1 MKRFFRTAAALAAL
15 LAVCACT
22 NSGMNAEDLRPLR
35 AEQAASANPPP
46 PPRSFTQPAGAE
58 QPAGAQPTDPASLAS
73 AASATQPG
81 QMPAQM
87 PGQAPG
93 QADAP
98 PPAAVAAV
106 PAPAAAPAA
115 APAVVAAPA
124 ATPATPAAPARPRA
138 VAAGTPARIQF
149 APVVGASPTSMSP
162 LAARLTARAAQRGIG
177 VAPEGDSATHVLKG
191 YFSSFTEQRETTVI
205 YVWDVLD
212 PAGNRLHRIQGQ
224 QKVSGAQG
232 EGWNSVTA
240 QVMETIADRTIDDL
254 ATWLVSR
261 AG

>member
-73 AASATQPG
+73 ATQPG

-87 PGQAPG
+87 PGQVPG
-93 QADAP
+93 QAGSP
-98 PPAAVAAV
+98 LPAAVAAV
-106 PAPAAAPAA
+106 PAPSAPTAPAPTA

-124 ATPATPAAPARPRA
+124 ATPAAPARPRA